1 LKKNTVD
8 HKITS
13 TLFPQ
18 KTLMIYLIIPLIAA
32 CILYFLLFHNS
43 RPHPITDQ
51 ASWHE
56 PLLKQV
62 SFYQKLNE
70 KEQQIFRQRM
80 AAFLEETY
88 VDSVG
93 FKLEELDEILVA
105 ASAIIPVFKFKEWRY
120 NNLTGVV
127 IYPDNFNED
136 LEYKNK
142 DPNHMIGGVV
152 GTGRFENK

>member
-1 LKKNTVD
+1 
-8 HKITS
+8 
-13 TLFPQ
+13 
-18 KTLMIYLIIPLIAA
+18 M
-32 CILYFLLFHNS
+32 
-43 RPHPITDQ
+43 
-51 ASWHE
+51 
-56 PLLKQV
+56 

-105 ASAIIPVFKFKEWRY
+105 ASAIIPVFKFKAWRY

>member
-1 LKKNTVD
+1 LT
-8 HKITS
+8 
-13 TLFPQ
+13 
-18 KTLMIYLIIPLIAA
+18 IPLIAA
-32 CILYFLLFHNS
+32 GILYFLLFHNS

-62 SFYQKLNE
+62 LFYQKLNE
-70 KEQQIFRQRM
+70 KEQQIFRHRM

-127 IYPDNFNED
+127 IYPDNFNKD
-136 LEYKNK
+136 LGYKNQ
-142 DPNHMIGGVV
+142 DPNHMIGGVL